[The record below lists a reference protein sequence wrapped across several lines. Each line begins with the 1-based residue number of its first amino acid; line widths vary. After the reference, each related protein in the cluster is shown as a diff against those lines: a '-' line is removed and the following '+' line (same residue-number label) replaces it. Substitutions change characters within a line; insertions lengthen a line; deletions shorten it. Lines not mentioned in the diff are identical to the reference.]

1 MSVLLIQSSA
11 RGEASVTRAL
21 ARQVA
26 ERFAGPVAERDVSA
40 GLPPIDAAWVAANFT
55 DPAERDDA
63 QRQAL
68 ALSDALIAEL
78 RAADVLVIGA
88 PIYNFAPPAALKL
101 WIDQIARAR
110 ETFRYTETG
119 PVGLLTGKRAVIV
132 TASGGTAVGSEIDF
146 ATGYLRHILGFV
158 GVTDVEIIAADR
170 TMADDGSVERARSA
184 IAALAA

>member
-1 MSVLLIQSSA
+1 
-11 RGEASVTRAL
+11 
-21 ARQVA
+21 
-26 ERFAGPVAERDVSA
+26 
-40 GLPPIDAAWVAANFT
+40 
-55 DPAERDDA
+55 
-63 QRQAL
+63 
-68 ALSDALIAEL
+68 
-78 RAADVLVIGA
+78 VLVIGA